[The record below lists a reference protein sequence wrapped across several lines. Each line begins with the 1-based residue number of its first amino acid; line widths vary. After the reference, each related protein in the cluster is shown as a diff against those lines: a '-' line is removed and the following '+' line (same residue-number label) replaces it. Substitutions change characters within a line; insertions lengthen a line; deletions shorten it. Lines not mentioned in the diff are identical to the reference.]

1 MPMTK
6 FDYLLQLPLPARIV
20 LVVLIVLAAIPLF
33 GVSFWVIDEAVS
45 HLEFSEQAKP
55 KVGRLL
61 GYIEQERPLRLAR
74 NQTREQ
80 LSVLSY
86 SRESDANQTGAQ
98 LQQALRG
105 YAEDSGLTV
114 SGSQLLKSAATEAFE
129 GFDLMTVEL
138 NMKGDP
144 DAIDG
149 FFALVDSHQPILRI
163 DQLTLAQQRQVRRS
177 SRRGNADELEARD
190 VIMQVTVS
198 ALRVATP

>member
-1 MPMTK
+1 MTR
-6 FDYLLQLPLPARIV
+6 FDYLLQLPLQARIV
-20 LVVLIVLAAIPLF
+20 LVALIVLAATPLL
-33 GVSFWVIDEAVS
+33 GVGFWVIDEVVS
-45 HLEFSEQAKP
+45 HLQFSEQTKP
-55 KVGRLL
+55 RVGRLL
-61 GYIEQERPLRLAR
+61 GYIEQEKPLRLAE

-80 LSVLSY
+80 LAALSY
-86 SRESDANQTGAQ
+86 SSKSDANQVGAQ

-138 NMKGDP
+138 NMIGEP

-149 FFALVDSHQPILRI
+149 FFALVDAHQPVLRI
-163 DQLTLAQQRQVRRS
+163 DQLTLAQKRQARRA
-177 SRRGNADELEARD
+177 SRGANADELDARD
-190 VIMQVTVS
+190 VIIQVTVS